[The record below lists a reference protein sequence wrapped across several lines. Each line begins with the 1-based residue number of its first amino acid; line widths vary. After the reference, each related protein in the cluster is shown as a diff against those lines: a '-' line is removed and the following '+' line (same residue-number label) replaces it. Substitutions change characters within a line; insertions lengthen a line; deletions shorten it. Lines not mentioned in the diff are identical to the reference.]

1 MLRNARRTAF
11 GLALAAV
18 VLFISACTALGG
30 SSTDNA
36 SSGGPLEKSSIKV
49 TILTSVDAAPFWIA
63 QDEGYFKAEG
73 LDVTTD
79 VADTGAIAQTKVISG
94 GTDIAVTTYPL
105 FFVAVASGA
114 ADLKLIA
121 DGTSAS
127 AKSNQLLT
135 VPNSPV
141 KTIQDIAG
149 RRVAITSKN
158 ATSDILTRSVLR
170 DHGVDTSKVQWVP
183 MGLPNMAAAL
193 QQGQVDAIYQPEPF
207 ISQAAKSVGAFP
219 VVDVASGATLDFPI
233 LGYTGTSKW
242 VKDNPKTMAAFQR
255 ALLKGAKTATDDR
268 AKVEAV
274 VVKYAKVA
282 ADVAAIMVLPNYH
295 VPLDARRIQ
304 RVPDLLQTLGA
315 ITTKV
320 DAGPRIAP
328 QISS

>member
-1 MLRNARRTAF
+1 LRRNVRRTAI

-18 VLFISACTALGG
+18 LLITGACTALGG
-30 SSTDNA
+30 STTENTP
-36 SSGGPLEKSSIKV
+36 GGPLEKAAIKV
-49 TILTSVDAAPFWIA
+49 TILTSVDAIPFWLA

-73 LDVTTD
+73 LTVTTD
-79 VADTGAIAQTKVISG
+79 VAETGAVAQTKVISG

-114 ADLKLIA
+114 ADLKLVA

-127 AKSNQLLT
+127 PKSNQLLT

-141 KTIQDIAG
+141 KTIQDVAG

-158 ATSDILTRSVLR
+158 ATSDILTRSVLK
-170 DHGVDTSKVQWVP
+170 DHGVDVSKIQWVP

-207 ISQAAKSVGAFP
+207 ITQAAKSVGAIP

-233 LGYTGTSKW
+233 LGYTATSKW
-242 VKDNPKTMAAFQR
+242 VQANPKTMAAFQR
-255 ALLKGAKTATDDR
+255 ALLKGAKAATDNR
-268 AKVEAV
+268 AKAEAV
-274 VVKYAKVA
+274 VVKYAKVDP
-282 ADVAAIMVLPNYH
+282 DVAAIMVLPSFH

-304 RVPDLLQTLGA
+304 RVPDLLLTLGS
-315 ITTKV
+315 ITDKV
-320 DAGPRIAP
+320 DAAARIAK
-328 QISS
+328 QNGS